1 MVPDTSARVFLCSGD
16 DRKIAIP
23 ALLQQFDL
31 SPAREGHVA
40 LKANFN
46 SADPFP
52 ASTHL
57 LTLETLITEI
67 AAQGPSSIT
76 FGERSGMGNTSRV
89 LKDCGVKALAG
100 RLGFDMVVLD
110 DLPVGEWKRIE
121 DPDLHW
127 KRGFWIPR
135 FFVESDFVVQTCC
148 LKTHRFGG
156 HFTLSLKNSVGLVA
170 KRMQDDPR
178 DYMAE
183 LHSSPDQRL
192 MIAEINHYYPVH
204 IALMDAVKGFA
215 TQGPERGRLIEPN
228 LLLASS
234 DRVALDMAGV
244 ALLRSYGTTPEV
256 MQGRISEQEQIAR
269 AAELGVG
276 IHTPSRIELIPLDE
290 KSAHAAEGLREIL
303 KVQG

>member
-1 MVPDTSARVFLCSGD
+1 MALDITAKVFLCSGD
-16 DRKIAIP
+16 DRKSAV
-23 ALLQQFDL
+23 AVLLRQFDL
-31 SPAREGHVA
+31 SPAEGGRVA
-40 LKANFN
+40 LKANYN
-46 SADPFP
+46 SADPYP

-57 LTLETLITEI
+57 LTLDSLVQEI
-67 AAQGPSSIT
+67 SALGPASIVL
-76 FGERSGMGNTSRV
+76 GERSGMGITNRV
-89 LKDCGVKALAG
+89 LEDCGVNSLAR
-100 RLGFDMVVLD
+100 RLGFEVVVLD
-110 DLPVGEWKRIE
+110 DLPRGEWLRVE

-127 KRGFWIPR
+127 NRGFWIPR
-135 FFVESDFVVQTCC
+135 FFTESELVVQTCC

-170 KRMQDDPR
+170 KRLPDDPR

-192 MIAEINHYYPVH
+192 MIAEINRYYPVH
-204 IALMDAVKGFA
+204 VALLDAVKGFS

-234 DRVALDMAGV
+234 DRVALDMVGV

-256 MQGRISEQEQIAR
+256 MQGKISAQEQIAR

-276 IHTPSRIELIPLDE
+276 TNIPSRITLVPLDE
-290 KSAHAAEGLREIL
+290 KSGHAAEGLREII

>member
-1 MVPDTSARVFLCSGD
+1 MALDTSARVFLCSGD
-16 DRKIAIP
+16 DRKSAVP

-31 SPAREGHVA
+31 SSAEGGRVA
-40 LKANFN
+40 LKANYN
-46 SADPFP
+46 SADPYP

-57 LTLETLITEI
+57 LTLDSLVTEI
-67 AAQGPSSIT
+67 SARGPASIT
-76 FGERSGMGNTSRV
+76 FGERSGMGITSRV
-89 LKDCGVKALAG
+89 LEDCGVKALAG

-110 DLPVGEWKRIE
+110 DLPRGEWKRIE

-135 FFVESDFVVQTCC
+135 FFTESELVIQTCC

-170 KRMQDDPR
+170 KRIPDDPR
-178 DYMAE
+178 DYMSE

-192 MIAEINHYYPVH
+192 MIAEINRYYPVH
-204 IALMDAVKGFA
+204 VALLDAVKGFA
-215 TQGPERGRLIEPN
+215 TQGPERGRIIEPN

-234 DRVALDMAGV
+234 DRVALDMVGV

-276 IHTPSRIELIPLDE
+276 TNNPSRIILVPLDE
-290 KSAHAAEGLREIL
+290 KSGHAAEGFREIL

>member
-1 MVPDTSARVFLCSGD
+1 MALDTTAKVFLCSGE
-16 DRKIAIP
+16 DRKSAVT

-31 SPAREGHVA
+31 SAAKRGRVA
-40 LKANFN
+40 LKANYN

-57 LTLETLITEI
+57 LTLDSLVQEITTY
-67 AAQGPSSIT
+67 GPANIV
-76 FGERSGMGNTSRV
+76 FGERSGMGITARV
-89 LKDCGVKALAG
+89 LEDCGVNALAR
-100 RLGFDMVVLD
+100 RLGFDVVVLD
-110 DLPVGEWKRIE
+110 DLPLGEWMRVE

-135 FFVESDFVVQTCC
+135 FFTDSDLVIQTCC

-170 KRMQDDPR
+170 KRVPDDPR
-178 DYMAE
+178 DYMSE

-192 MIAEINHYYPVH
+192 MIAEINRYYPVH
-204 IALMDAVKGFA
+204 VALLDAVKGFA
-215 TQGPERGRLIEPN
+215 TQGPERGRIIEPN

-234 DRVALDMAGV
+234 DRVALDMVGV

-256 MQGRISEQEQIAR
+256 MQGKISEQEQIAR

-276 IHTPSRIELIPLDE
+276 TNNPSRITLESLDE
-290 KSAHAAEGLREIL
+290 KSSHTAEGLREIL

>member
-1 MVPDTSARVFLCSGD
+1 MAPDTSARVFLCSGD
-16 DRKIAIP
+16 DRKSGVAS
-23 ALLQQFDL
+23 LLDQFDL
-31 SPAREGHVA
+31 SPAKGGRVA
-40 LKANFN
+40 LKANYN
-46 SADPFP
+46 SADPYP

-57 LTLETLITEI
+57 LTLDGLVQEI
-67 AAQGPSSIT
+67 SAYGPASIVL
-76 FGERSGMGNTSRV
+76 GERSGMGITSRV
-89 LKDCGVKALAG
+89 LEDCGVNSLA
-100 RLGFDMVVLD
+100 RKLGFDVVVLD
-110 DLPVGEWKRIE
+110 DLPLGEWKQIT
-121 DPDLHW
+121 DSGLHW

-135 FFVESDFVVQTCC
+135 FFTESELIIQTCC

-170 KRMQDDPR
+170 KRIPDDPR

-192 MIAEINHYYPVH
+192 MIAEINSSYPVH
-204 IALMDAVKGFA
+204 VALMDAIKGFA

-234 DRVALDMAGV
+234 DRVALDMVGV

-256 MQGRISEQEQIAR
+256 MQGRIAEQEQIVR

-276 IHTPSRIELIPLDE
+276 TNEPARITLEPLDE
-290 KSAHAAEGLREIL
+290 KSGHAAEGLREIL

>member
-1 MVPDTSARVFLCSGD
+1 MVLDTTAKVFLCSGD
-16 DRKIAIP
+16 DRKSAVP

-31 SPAREGHVA
+31 SPAEGGRVA
-40 LKANFN
+40 LKANYN
-46 SADPFP
+46 SADPYP

-57 LTLETLITEI
+57 LTLDTLITEI
-67 AAQGPSSIT
+67 STHSPANIT
-76 FGERSGMGNTSRV
+76 FGERSGMGNTSQI
-89 LKDCGVKALAG
+89 LEDCGVKALSK
-100 RLGFDMVVLD
+100 RLGFDMAVLD
-110 DLPVGEWKRIE
+110 DLPRGEWNHIV
-121 DPDLHW
+121 DTDLHW

-135 FFVESDFVVQTCC
+135 FFTESELVVQTCC

-170 KRMQDDPR
+170 KRIPDDPR

-192 MIAEINHYYPVH
+192 MIAEINRYYPVH
-204 IALMDAVKGFA
+204 VALMDAVKGFA
-215 TQGPERGRLIEPN
+215 THGPERGRLIEPN

-234 DRVALDMAGV
+234 DRVALDMVGV

-256 MQGRISEQEQIAR
+256 MQGKISEQEQIAR

-276 IHTPSRIELIPLDE
+276 TNTPSRITLEPLDE
-290 KSAHAAEGLREIL
+290 KSGHAAEGLREIL